1 MSQDYGILRLTKPG
15 TIVKLMYIVFI
26 MMFLSLFANG
36 VDDCVFFARG
46 DHPGYYTF
54 GSLE

>member
-15 TIVKLMYIVFI
+15 TIVKLVDIVFI
-26 MMFLSLFANG
+26 MMFLSLFVNG
-36 VDDCVFFARG
+36 VDCVFFARG
-46 DHPGYYTF
+46 DHPGDYTL